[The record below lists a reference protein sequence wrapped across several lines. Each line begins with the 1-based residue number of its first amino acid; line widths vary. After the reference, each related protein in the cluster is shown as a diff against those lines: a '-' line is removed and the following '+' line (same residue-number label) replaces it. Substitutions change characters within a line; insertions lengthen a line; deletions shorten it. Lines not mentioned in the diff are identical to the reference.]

1 MINHYI
7 SSHKISNIA
16 HEEIMAMVH
25 SDKKV
30 AEYYYKR
37 EIEMTNSIKDL
48 LINNGFKD
56 NKLFEK
62 VHIMI
67 GLIDNLCH
75 EVTYHKHSN
84 MNYDVMKDLVI
95 DNIKKFI

>member
-1 MINHYI
+1 
-7 SSHKISNIA
+7 
-16 HEEIMAMVH
+16 MAMVH

-37 EIEMTNSIKDL
+37 EIEMTDSIKEL

-84 MNYDVMKDLVI
+84 MNYDIMKKLVI
-95 DNIKKFI
+95 DSIKNLFKNDLK